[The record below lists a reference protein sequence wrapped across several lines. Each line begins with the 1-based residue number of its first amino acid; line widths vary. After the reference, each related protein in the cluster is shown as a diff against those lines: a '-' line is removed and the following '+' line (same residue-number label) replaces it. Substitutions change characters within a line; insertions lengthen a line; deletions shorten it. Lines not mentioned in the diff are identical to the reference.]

1 MSGRATNSR
10 ALSGLGGLAI
20 VLVTGVIAAVTVMV
34 LFDGDEQSLS
44 TDTVLNR
51 EVTLRSSPD
60 AASGAL
66 ATLAGGVPVTVTA
79 RSADGLWVAVEVE
92 GRGFSGWAPS
102 EAIDNLT
109 PTPQPVE
116 ATVAARPSASAS
128 PTASRTAATPTQT
141 PDYPDLE
148 VQAIFSRE
156 NRLVVAITNVGD
168 ADVNGAVFVIVDNGE
183 PVLESVGGKSLR
195 PGDTLEAVL
204 DQEYVQ
210 RRGTVTVEVRLAA
223 GVEEGSPNNNELEV
237 VLSPDVPNDLEVSG
251 IALDPETAT
260 LTVSVGNNSIIPI
273 VGVATIAVRE
283 TAPSSALI
291 ARFDVLIKVEAGATQ
306 EHTRTLEV
314 EGELPDVAN
323 LLVILFSSALN
334 DAVDA
339 NNTFPR

>member
-1 MSGRATNSR
+1 MSERASDSR
-10 ALSGLGGLAI
+10 ALSWLGGLAI
-20 VLVTGVIAAVTVMV
+20 VLVTGVIAAVIVMV
-34 LFDGDEQSLS
+34 VFDRNDQIIS

-79 RSADGLWVAVEVE
+79 RSADGRWVAVEVE
-92 GRGFSGWAPS
+92 GRGFIGWAPS
-102 EAIDNLT
+102 EAIDNLA
-109 PTPQPVE
+109 PTPQPAE
-116 ATVAARPSASAS
+116 ATVAARATASAS
-128 PTASRTAATPTQT
+128 PTASGSAAAPTQT
-141 PDYPDLE
+141 PDFPDLE
-148 VQAIFSRE
+148 LQAIYSRD

-168 ADVNGAVFVIVDNGE
+168 ADVDGAIFVIVDNGE
-183 PVLESVGGKSLR
+183 PVQKSVGGKPLR

-210 RRGTVTVEVRLAA
+210 RRGAVTVEVRLAA
-223 GVEEGSPNNNELEV
+223 GIEEGSLDNNKLEV

-251 IALDPETAT
+251 IALDTETAT
-260 LTVSVGNNSIIPI
+260 LTVTIGNNSIIPI

-306 EHTRTLEV
+306 EHKHILEV
-314 EGELPDVAN
+314 EGELPDIAN

>member
-1 MSGRATNSR
+1 VRGRASDSR
-10 ALSGLGGLAI
+10 ALSWLGGLAI
-20 VLVTGVIAAVTVMV
+20 VLVTGVIAAVIVMV
-34 LFDGDEQSLS
+34 VFDRDDQSIS

-60 AASGAL
+60 AASAAL
-66 ATLAGGVPVTVTA
+66 ATLAAGAPVTVTV
-79 RSADGLWVAVEVE
+79 RSADGRWVAVAVE
-92 GRGFSGWAPS
+92 GRGFIGWAPS
-102 EAIDNLT
+102 EAIDNLA
-109 PTPQPVE
+109 PTPRPAE
-116 ATVAARPSASAS
+116 ATVAARATASAS
-128 PTASRTAATPTQT
+128 PTASGSAAAPTQT
-141 PDYPDLE
+141 PDFPDLE
-148 VQAIFSRE
+148 LQAIYSRD

-168 ADVNGAVFVIVDNGE
+168 VDVDGAIFVIVDNGE
-183 PVLESVGGKSLR
+183 PVQKSVGGKPLR

-204 DQEYVQ
+204 DREYVQ
-210 RRGTVTVEVRLAA
+210 RRGAVTVEVRLAD
-223 GVEEGSPNNNELEV
+223 GIEEGSLDNNKLEV

-251 IALDPETAT
+251 IALDTETAT
-260 LTVSVGNNSIIPI
+260 LTVSIGNNSIIPI

-306 EHTRTLEV
+306 EHKHILEV

>member
-1 MSGRATNSR
+1 MSGRASNSR
-10 ALSGLGGLAI
+10 ALSWLGGLAI
-20 VLVTGVIAAVTVMV
+20 VLVTGVIAAVIVMV
-34 LFDGDEQSLS
+34 LFDGDEPTVS

-60 AASGAL
+60 AASGGI

-79 RSADGLWVAVEVE
+79 RSGDGRWVAVEVE
-92 GRGFSGWAPS
+92 GRGFIGWAPS
-102 EAIDNLT
+102 EAIDNLA
-109 PTPQPVE
+109 PTPQPAE
-116 ATVAARPSASAS
+116 ATVAARA
-128 PTASRTAATPTQT
+128 TASTSPGASGTAAAPTQT
-141 PDYPDLE
+141 PDFPDLE
-148 VQAIFSRE
+148 LLAIFSRE

-168 ADVNGAVFVIVDNGE
+168 ADVDGAVFVIVDNGE
-183 PVLESVGGKSLR
+183 PVQESVDGKPLR

-223 GVEEGSPNNNELEV
+223 GIEEGSLDNNKLEV

-251 IALDPETAT
+251 IALDADTGT
-260 LTVSVGNNSIIPI
+260 LTVGVRNNSIIPI

-291 ARFDVLIKVEAGATQ
+291 ERFDVLIKVEAGATQ
-306 EHTRTLEV
+306 EHKHTLDV
-314 EGELPDVAN
+314 EGELPDLEN
-323 LLVILFSSALN
+323 LQVILFSSALN